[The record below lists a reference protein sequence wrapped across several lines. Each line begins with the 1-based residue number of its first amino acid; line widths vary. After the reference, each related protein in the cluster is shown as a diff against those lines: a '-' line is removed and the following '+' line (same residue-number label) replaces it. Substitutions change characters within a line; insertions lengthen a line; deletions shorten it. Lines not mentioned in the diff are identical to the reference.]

1 MAVSALFISG
11 LPLAWAGDATSHDA
25 IPCGTSTPYQLQP
38 SADELAL
45 QRQLLAAK
53 PHAKSI
59 LSAARSSGLDPCL
72 VHALIA
78 VESGYRQDAISS
90 KGALGLMQV
99 MPETGSRF
107 GVSNSASSVSANL
120 KAGTRYF
127 SQLQKK
133 YPGRLDLAIAA
144 YNAGE
149 GAVEKYGNE
158 IPPYAETQAYVP
170 KVMEQ
175 YEKLSGKP
183 IKKQPQNQPRKY
195 IEGTT
200 LAPSTLKSYRMT
212 TQR

>member
-1 MAVSALFISG
+1 MAVSALLISS
-11 LPLAWAGDATSHDA
+11 LPAAWAGEATSHDA
-25 IPCGTSTPYQLQP
+25 IPCGVASPYQLQL
-38 SADELAL
+38 SADELAQ

-72 VHALIA
+72 VHALIS

-90 KGALGLMQV
+90 KGATGLMQV
-99 MPETGSRF
+99 LPETGNRV
-107 GVSNSASSVSANL
+107 GVANSDSSVTANL

-170 KVMEQ
+170 KVMAQ
-175 YEKLSGKP
+175 YQKLSGKP
-183 IKKQPQNQPRKY
+183 LKNQAQHQPRKY

-212 TQR
+212 SQR

>member
-1 MAVSALFISG
+1 MAISALFISA
-11 LPLAWAGDATSHDA
+11 LPAAWAGDVTPHES
-25 IPCGTSTPYQLQP
+25 IPCGVTTPYQLQP
-38 SADELAL
+38 SAETRAQ
-45 QRQLLAAK
+45 QRQTLAAK

-78 VESGYRQDAISS
+78 VESGYRQDAVSD
-90 KGALGLMQV
+90 KGAIGLMQV
-99 MPETGSRF
+99 LPETGDRV
-107 GVSNSASSVSANL
+107 GVANSASSVTANL

-127 SQLQKK
+127 SLLQKK

-149 GAVEKYGNE
+149 GAVEKYGKE

-170 KVMEQ
+170 RVMAQ

-183 IKKQPQNQPRKY
+183 ISKPLQQPPRKY

>member
-1 MAVSALFISG
+1 MAVSAFFISA
-11 LPLAWAGDATSHDA
+11 LPVAWAGDGASTES
-25 IPCGTSTPYQLQP
+25 IPCGVTTPYQLQP
-38 SADELAL
+38 SADAQAQ
-45 QRQLLAAK
+45 QRQTLSAK

-72 VHALIA
+72 VHALIS

-90 KGALGLMQV
+90 KGAMGLMQV
-99 MPETGSRF
+99 LPETGNRV
-107 GVSNSASSVSANL
+107 GVKNSANSVSANL

-127 SQLQKK
+127 SLLQKK

-170 KVMEQ
+170 KVMAQ
-175 YEKLSGKP
+175 YEKLSGKS
-183 IKKQPQNQPRKY
+183 IKKHPQNQPRKY

-212 TQR
+212 SQR